1 MDGIRELDFIAQGR
15 VLIGGE
21 GLRKEDMS
29 KELVRII
36 LLEEVSWRQK
46 FFLISKKIW
55 IISRVM
61 RVILA
66 QGPC

>member
-29 KELVRII
+29 KEL
-36 LLEEVSWRQK
+36 S
-46 FFLISKKIW
+46 FLKK
-55 IISRVM
+55 
-61 RVILA
+61 
-66 QGPC
+66 